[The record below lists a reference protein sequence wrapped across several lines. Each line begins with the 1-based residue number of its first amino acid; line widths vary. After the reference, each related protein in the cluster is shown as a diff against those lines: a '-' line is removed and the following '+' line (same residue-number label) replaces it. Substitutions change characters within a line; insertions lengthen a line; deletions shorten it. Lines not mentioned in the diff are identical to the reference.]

1 MDSQA
6 EDGDQVEASEHEGE
20 LQSRGPLQLVGG
32 KPLPLNSRRL
42 TAPVLK
48 QLAGALDLPSTAPL
62 DDVRQMIEG
71 KLLEMG
77 RCHSGF
83 GPAADRVRVGHDL
96 LAETVRYR
104 EERPGSALELIA

>member
-1 MDSQA
+1 MNTSPVPFSNADIESN
-6 EDGDQVEASEHEGE
+6 DQTTA
-20 LQSRGPLQLVGG
+20 LLVSC
-32 KPLPLNSRRL
+32 P
-42 TAPVLK
+42 
-48 QLAGALDLPSTAPL
+48 D
-62 DDVRQMIEG
+62 
-71 KLLEMG
+71 